1 MFFQHV
7 FVKCMTYL
15 CNFLRAGRAL
25 VLPNFCSSLCVCAVS
40 FADVDGDDEKEEDV
54 LDSVKLG
61 MMRIELDAQCDP
73 AILPKLGAK
82 YVSIRNRFHHLNE
95 QIHQQAELAV
105 RSVMSQS

>member
-1 MFFQHV
+1 M
-7 FVKCMTYL
+7 L
-15 CNFLRAGRAL
+15 AELS
-25 VLPNFCSSLCVCAVS
+25 FCPISVRPCVS

-61 MMRIELDAQCDP
+61 MIRIELDAQCDP